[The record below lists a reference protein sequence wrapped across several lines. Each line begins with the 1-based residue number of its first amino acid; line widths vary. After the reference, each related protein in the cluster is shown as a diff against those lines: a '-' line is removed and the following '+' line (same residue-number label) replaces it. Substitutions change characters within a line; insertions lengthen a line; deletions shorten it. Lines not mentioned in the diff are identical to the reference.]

1 MKSGNTGKSKNIS
14 KSGKSKNILKSGNTG
29 KSGNIR
35 ISGNTGKSG
44 NTYEISHLVDFW
56 SCLHRKGWGT
66 KMPLKKL
73 QAIWISEIF
82 PPKLNKTKS
91 LLDAIIKSF
100 CQALSISQSLN
111 LSLSLR
117 DRDRVDIIITFHS
130 PHHTTRNFLS
140 AL

>member
-56 SCLHRKGWGT
+56 S
-66 KMPLKKL
+66 
-73 QAIWISEIF
+73 F
-82 PPKLNKTKS
+82 
-91 LLDAIIKSF
+91 DASSVYHPI
-100 CQALSISQSLN
+100 
-111 LSLSLR
+111 
-117 DRDRVDIIITFHS
+117 
-130 PHHTTRNFLS
+130 
-140 AL
+140 